1 MGVINVKISTIK
13 MQKLQASE
21 GMVLTNG
28 EAYTSVGGYV
38 YLPGDADASR
48 WYEITEERYN
58 EIMAE
63 REMLADYNEE
73 GESLWT

>member
-1 MGVINVKISTIK
+1 MKIETIK

-21 GMVLTNG
+21 GYVLTNG
-28 EAYTSVGGYV
+28 EAYSSVSGEV
-38 YLPGDADASR
+38 YLPGDADVSK

-63 REMLADYNEE
+63 IEMANDYNAE

>member
-1 MGVINVKISTIK
+1 MGVSVKIETIK

-21 GMVLTNG
+21 EMVLTNG
-28 EAYTSVGGYV
+28 EAYSSVGGYV
-38 YLPGDADASR
+38 YLPETADVSK

-63 REMLADYNEE
+63 QEDVV
-73 GESLWT
+73 

>member
-1 MGVINVKISTIK
+1 MIIKTIK

-28 EAYTSVGGYV
+28 EAYSSVGGYV
-38 YLPGDADASR
+38 YLPEDADTSK

-58 EIMAE
+58 EIMSE
-63 REMLADYNEE
+63 QEDVV
-73 GESLWT
+73 